1 MGDHDEEIMLKVSY
15 EHCGSQRT
23 TPVFLSSSLVEHL
36 CYDDFEQ
43 ILRSQ
48 LPHVN
53 KLSEVRIT
61 YRDEDQN
68 DIDMLQL
75 RFEIQMK
82 DALKTSRSFTIIKTM
97 SPSPDV
103 VLAKKS
109 KTVFSK
115 PEDTAEYRRPK
126 KLDFASTWGPAAAD
140 LTNKPLPL
148 ESYSAQKQLG
158 AVQERPSRPSP
169 LESYLMQK
177 QKVVESLITRY
188 EEAGKAKKVFELEHS
203 FVIEEKNTQSNAVR
217 LATNE
222 AITDL
227 NVPIKIDLAN
237 RQNTAVKSQDTQM
250 DVTN

>member
-1 MGDHDEEIMLKVSY
+1 MLKVSY
-15 EHCGSQRT
+15 EHCGSKRT

-53 KLSEVRIT
+53 KLSKVRIT

-68 DIDMLQL
+68 NIDMLRL

-82 DALKTSRSFTIIKTM
+82 DALKTSRSFTIIETM
-97 SPSPDV
+97 SSPDL
-103 VLAKKS
+103 VLAKKP

-115 PEDTAEYRRPK
+115 QEDTAEYRRPK

-148 ESYSAQKQLG
+148 ESYSAQKQFG
-158 AVQERPSRPSP
+158 AVQESPSRPSP

-177 QKVVESLITRY
+177 QKVVESLTTRY
-188 EEAGKAKKVFELEHS
+188 EEAGKAEKAFEMEHS
-203 FVIEEKNTQSNAVR
+203 FVIDEK
-217 LATNE
+217 
-222 AITDL
+222 
-227 NVPIKIDLAN
+227 KIHKAMLYVLP
-237 RQNTAVKSQDTQM
+237 RTRP
-250 DVTN
+250 